1 LAAGLTRARCNQSC
15 RIIYA
20 TFSYSSTDS
29 AVGLGAAGAGPAG
42 QLRRSWSRSLEA
54 FLDQAGRFV
63 MDDRVKQ
70 AMTVLRR
77 FIDRVDALEAH
88 DRLSAASAESL
99 RGRAVRARKGL
110 ASLGQQL

>member
-1 LAAGLTRARCNQSC
+1 MQPVLPDYICDLLLFFDGQRRRAW
-15 RIIYA
+15 
-20 TFSYSSTDS
+20 SSW
-29 AVGLGAAGAGPAG
+29 
-42 QLRRSWSRSLEA
+42 RRTGRTASPQLEA

>member
-1 LAAGLTRARCNQSC
+1 
-15 RIIYA
+15 
-20 TFSYSSTDS
+20 
-29 AVGLGAAGAGPAG
+29 
-42 QLRRSWSRSLEA
+42 
-54 FLDQAGRFV
+54 